1 MNDKVSDSTIF
12 TPPKRE
18 RVQRKINSGG
28 CMNSKH
34 SVRASVA
41 AIWFLIAIPLFAHH
55 GASEY
60 DMTKIVTLTATV
72 KELQFV
78 NPHTLLVFT
87 AKDDSGK
94 AVEWD
99 GELPS
104 PNLLSRRGWSRS
116 TLKPGDQVT
125 VIGSPAKNGEKGMQ
139 VKKMVFP
146 DGHQLPGT
154 VLPPDSSK

>member
-1 MNDKVSDSTIF
+1 MNCERITRAALTI
-12 TPPKRE
+12 
-18 RVQRKINSGG
+18 G
-28 CMNSKH
+28 C
-34 SVRASVA
+34 
-41 AIWFLIAIPLFAHH
+41 FLISIPLWAHH

-60 DMTKIVTLTATV
+60 DMTKIVSLRATV
-72 KELQFV
+72 TELQYV

-87 AKDDSGK
+87 VKDDSGK
-94 AVEWD
+94 VSEWE

-116 TLKPGDQVT
+116 ILKSGDQVT

-139 VKKMVFP
+139 VKKLVFP
-146 DGHQLPGT
+146 DGHELPGT

>member
-1 MNDKVSDSTIF
+1 MKSEWITRVALAVTIF
-12 TPPKRE
+12 
-18 RVQRKINSGG
+18 
-28 CMNSKH
+28 
-34 SVRASVA
+34 
-41 AIWFLIAIPLFAHH
+41 LISRPLLAHH

-78 NPHTLLVFT
+78 NPHTLLVFNV
-87 AKDDSGK
+87 KDDSGK
-94 AVEWD
+94 PSEWQ

-125 VIGSPAKNGEKGMQ
+125 VIGAPAKNGEKGMQ
-139 VKKMVFP
+139 VKKLVFP
-146 DGHQLPGT
+146 DGHELPGT

>member
-1 MNDKVSDSTIF
+1 MKSERIMRVAWTI
-12 TPPKRE
+12 
-18 RVQRKINSGG
+18 V
-28 CMNSKH
+28 
-34 SVRASVA
+34 
-41 AIWFLIAIPLFAHH
+41 FLLISIPLWAHH

-60 DMTKIVTLTATV
+60 DMTKIVSLSGTV

-78 NPHTLLVFT
+78 NPHTLLTFT
-87 AKDDSGK
+87 VKDDSGK
-94 AVEWD
+94 VSEWE

-125 VIGSPAKNGEKGMQ
+125 IIGAPAKNGEKGLQ
-139 VKKMVFP
+139 VKKLVFP
-146 DGHQLPGT
+146 DGHELPGT

>member
-1 MNDKVSDSTIF
+1 MKSRHIT
-12 TPPKRE
+12 
-18 RVQRKINSGG
+18 
-28 CMNSKH
+28 
-34 SVRASVA
+34 RASLTVSF
-41 AIWFLIAIPLFAHH
+41 FLISIPLLAHH

-60 DMTKIVTLTATV
+60 DMTKIATLSATV

-87 AKDDSGK
+87 VKDESGK
-94 AVEWD
+94 AMEWQ

-139 VKKMVFP
+139 VKKLVFP
-146 DGHQLPGT
+146 DGHELPGT

>member
-1 MNDKVSDSTIF
+1 MKG
-12 TPPKRE
+12 E
-18 RVQRKINSGG
+18 RTR
-28 CMNSKH
+28 C
-34 SVRASVA
+34 VA
-41 AIWFLIAIPLFAHH
+41 LTAAFFLISIPLLAHH

-60 DMTKIVTLTATV
+60 DMTKIVTLPATV

-87 AKDDSGK
+87 VKDDSGK
-94 AVEWD
+94 TMEWE

-104 PNLLSRRGWSRS
+104 PNLLSRRGWSRN

-139 VKKMVFP
+139 VKKLVFP
-146 DGHQLPGT
+146 DGHELPGT

>member
-1 MNDKVSDSTIF
+1 MEI
-12 TPPKRE
+12 R
-18 RVQRKINSGG
+18 SGG
-28 CMNSKH
+28 YMNSRKTIQ
-34 SVRASVA
+34 A
-41 AIWFLIAIPLFAHH
+41 ALTVILSLISLPLLAHH

-60 DMTKIVTLTATV
+60 DMTKIVTLAATV

-78 NPHTLLVFT
+78 NPHSLLTFT
-87 AKDDSGK
+87 VKDDSGK
-94 AVEWD
+94 IMEWQ

-125 VIGSPAKNGEKGMQ
+125 VIGAPAKNGEKGMQ
-139 VKKMVFP
+139 VKKLVFP
-146 DGHQLPGT
+146 DGHELPGT

>member
-1 MNDKVSDSTIF
+1 MKVETLL
-12 TPPKRE
+12 
-18 RVQRKINSGG
+18 
-28 CMNSKH
+28 
-34 SVRASVA
+34 RAALVSILSLA
-41 AIWFLIAIPLFAHH
+41 ALPVLAHH

-60 DMTKIVTLTATV
+60 DMTKIVSLRATV
-72 KELQFV
+72 VELQYV

-87 AKDDSGK
+87 VKDDAGK

-125 VIGSPAKNGEKGMQ
+125 VIGAVAKNGEKGMQ
-139 VKKMVFP
+139 VKKLVFP
-146 DGHQLPGT
+146 DGHELPGT

>member
-1 MNDKVSDSTIF
+1 MKSTQLTRVALIF
-12 TPPKRE
+12 
-18 RVQRKINSGG
+18 S
-28 CMNSKH
+28 
-34 SVRASVA
+34 
-41 AIWFLIAIPLFAHH
+41 FLLISIPVLAHH

-60 DMTKIVTLTATV
+60 DMTKIVSMNGTV

-78 NPHTLLVFT
+78 NPHTLLTFT
-87 AKDDSGK
+87 VKDESGK
-94 AVEWD
+94 TNEWE

-125 VIGSPAKNGEKGMQ
+125 IIGAPAKNGEKGMQ
-139 VKKMVFP
+139 VKKLVFP
-146 DGHQLPGT
+146 DGHELPGT

>member
-1 MNDKVSDSTIF
+1 MKSEWIT
-12 TPPKRE
+12 
-18 RVQRKINSGG
+18 RVALT
-28 CMNSKH
+28 
-34 SVRASVA
+34 VTL
-41 AIWFLIAIPLFAHH
+41 FLISMPLLAHH

-78 NPHTLLVFT
+78 NPHTLLVFNV
-87 AKDDSGK
+87 KDDSGK
-94 AVEWD
+94 PSEWQ

-125 VIGSPAKNGEKGMQ
+125 VIGAPAKNGEKGMQ
-139 VKKMVFP
+139 VKKLVFP
-146 DGHQLPGT
+146 DGHELPGT

>member
-1 MNDKVSDSTIF
+1 MKAQMFLGATLIF
-12 TPPKRE
+12 VLSLT
-18 RVQRKINSGG
+18 
-28 CMNSKH
+28 
-34 SVRASVA
+34 AS
-41 AIWFLIAIPLFAHH
+41 PLLAHH

-60 DMTKIVTLTATV
+60 DMTKIVSLRATV
-72 KELQFV
+72 VELQYV

-87 AKDDSGK
+87 VKDDAGK
-94 AVEWD
+94 AVEWE

-125 VIGSPAKNGEKGMQ
+125 VIGAVAKNGEKGMQ
-139 VKKMVFP
+139 VKKLVFP
-146 DGHQLPGT
+146 DGHELPGT

>member
-1 MNDKVSDSTIF
+1 M
-12 TPPKRE
+12 
-18 RVQRKINSGG
+18 NSG
-28 CMNSKH
+28 
-34 SVRASVA
+34 RIARVA
-41 AIWFLIAIPLFAHH
+41 LSITFFLVSIPLWAHH

-60 DMTKIVTLTATV
+60 DMRKIVTLSATV

-87 AKDDSGK
+87 VKDDSGK
-94 AVEWD
+94 ASEWQ

-125 VIGSPAKNGEKGMQ
+125 VIGAPAKNGEKGMQ
-139 VKKMVFP
+139 VKKLVFP
-146 DGHQLPGT
+146 DGHELPGT